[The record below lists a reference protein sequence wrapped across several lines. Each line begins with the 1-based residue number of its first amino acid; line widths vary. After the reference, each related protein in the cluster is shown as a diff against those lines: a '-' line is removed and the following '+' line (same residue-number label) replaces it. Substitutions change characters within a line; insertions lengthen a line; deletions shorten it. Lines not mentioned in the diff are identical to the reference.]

1 MTNAVNIK
9 AKNSVQAAGLGNNGI
24 IKKKNRT
31 YVFDILRIFAC
42 FMVIVNHTNSAIFN
56 TFFPS
61 LSGQASLVLFFISK
75 TAVPIF
81 FMISGALLLSK
92 QDSYKT
98 AYGKRAFRI
107 AADIVIFSV
116 ATTLI
121 YNKDF
126 SVLNL
131 EFFTSLINKPY
142 ITPFWYLYSY
152 FALMLMLPF
161 LQRLVS
167 AMSKKDFVVLLTV
180 LFFFQSVMSFM
191 SYLEILPSASNYFM
205 RNLFSG
211 EILYFFLGYFI
222 CHFLP
227 DFINTAAKKRIAL
240 IVSAVIFLVGILF
253 CWYRTGLE
261 FYENGKFSLS
271 LDNIYSL
278 PIVLYSSALFIFVFL
293 LLKNV
298 NFSGWFA
305 KVLTII
311 SNATFGIYLTHYIII
326 KETNPVMQILK
337 DNMNDF
343 IAILIMDVA
352 VFVIGAIGITILRM
366 IPVVKKF
373 L

>member
-1 MTNAVNIK
+1 MTNAVNIET
-9 AKNSVQAAGLGNNGI
+9 KNPAQSVALGNGGSV
-24 IKKKNRT
+24 KKNNRT

-56 TFFPS
+56 NFFPS
-61 LSGQASLVLFFISK
+61 LSGQASLILFFISK

-81 FMISGALLLSK
+81 FMISGALLLGK
-92 QDSYKT
+92 KDSYKT

-121 YNKDF
+121 YNRNF
-126 SVLNL
+126 SVLDL

-167 AMSKKDFVVLLTV
+167 AMSKKDFAVLLTV

-191 SYLEILPSASNYFM
+191 AYLEILPSTSNYFM
-205 RNLFSG
+205 HNLFSG

-222 CHFLP
+222 CHFFP
-227 DFINTAAKKRIAL
+227 DFINTAVKKRITLA
-240 IVSAVIFLVGILF
+240 VSAVLFLVGILF

-271 LDNIYSL
+271 LDNIYGL
-278 PIVLYSSALFIFVFL
+278 PIVLYSSGLFIFVFL

-298 NFSGWFA
+298 SFSGWFA
-305 KVLTII
+305 KALTII

-326 KETNPVMQILK
+326 KETNPILQILK

>member
-1 MTNAVNIK
+1 MTNAVNIET
-9 AKNSVQAAGLGNNGI
+9 KNPAQSVALGNGGSV
-24 IKKKNRT
+24 KKNNRT

-42 FMVIVNHTNSAIFN
+42 FMVIVNHTNSTIFN
-56 TFFPS
+56 AFFPS
-61 LSGQASLVLFFISK
+61 LSGQASLILFFISK

-81 FMISGALLLSK
+81 FMISGALLLGK
-92 QDSYKT
+92 KDSYKT

-107 AADIVIFSV
+107 FVDIIIFSIIV
-116 ATTLI
+116 SIT
-121 YNKDF
+121 NN
-126 SVLNL
+126 NL
-131 EFFTSLINKPY
+131 EEINFDFLISLINKPVFVSY
-142 ITPFWYLYSY
+142 WYLYSY
-152 FALMLMLPF
+152 LALMLMLPF

-167 AMSKKDFVVLLTV
+167 AMSKKDFAVLLTV

-191 SYLEILPSASNYFM
+191 SYLKILPSTSNYFM

-222 CHFLP
+222 CHFFP
-227 DFINTAAKKRIAL
+227 DFINTAVKKRITL
-240 IVSAVIFLVGILF
+240 VVSAVLFLVGILF

-261 FYENGKFSLS
+261 FYENGKFSMS
-271 LDNIYSL
+271 LDNVFNL
-278 PIVLYSSALFIFVFL
+278 PIVLYSSALFTFVFL

-298 NFSGWFA
+298 SFSGWFA
-305 KVLTII
+305 KALTII

-326 KETNPVMQILK
+326 KETNPILQILK

>member
-1 MTNAVNIK
+1 MTNAVTIEHENTVQTV
-9 AKNSVQAAGLGNNGI
+9 NSEVDGKV
-24 IKKKNRT
+24 KKRQRA
-31 YVFDILRIFAC
+31 YVFDLLRIFAC
-42 FMVIVNHTNSAIFN
+42 FMVIINHTNSAIFRS
-56 TFFPS
+56 FFPS
-61 LSGQASLVLFFISK
+61 LSGQASLILFFISK

-81 FMISGALLLSK
+81 FMISGALLLGK
-92 QDSYKT
+92 KDSYKT

-121 YNKDF
+121 FNRDF
-126 SVLNL
+126 LVLNL
-131 EFFTSLINKPY
+131 NFFTSIINEPY

-161 LQRLVS
+161 LQRLVCT
-167 AMSKKDFVVLLTV
+167 MSKKDFSVLLTV
-180 LFFFQSVMSFM
+180 LFFFQSIMSFV
-191 SYLEILPSASNYFM
+191 SYFELLPSPSNYFM

-211 EILYFFLGYFI
+211 DIFYFFLGYFI
-222 CHFLP
+222 CRFLP
-227 DFINTAAKKRIAL
+227 DFINTGAKKRIAL
-240 IVSAVIFLVGILF
+240 GVSASLFLCGILF

-278 PIVLYSSALFIFVFL
+278 PIVLYSSGLFVFVFL
-293 LLKNV
+293 MFKNV

-305 KVLTII
+305 KLLTII

-326 KETNPVMQILK
+326 RETNSLSQLLK

-343 IAILIMDVA
+343 IAILIMDVI
-352 VFVIGAIGITILRM
+352 VFVIGAIGITILRK